1 MGSGRRPSRSGFHSI
16 RGVRYHVRR
25 WGPPEG
31 RPLLLLHGWMDVS
44 ASFQFLVDALEGTW
58 QCIAPDWRGFGLSG
72 WSDGGYWFP
81 DYLADLDALLDLC
94 SVREPVPLVGHSMGG
109 NIACLYAGVRPERV
123 SRVVSLEGFGLP
135 ATRAQEAPERYR
147 RWLEELQT
155 PAAFSDY
162 PSLEAVAARLQK
174 NNPRLTEDQARFLAP
189 HWAAP
194 GPDGRVRLRSDPQH
208 KRVNPVLY
216 RLEEAMACWRRIEA
230 PVLWVLGEESA
241 LARRRREDPE
251 EFEQRSAAIR
261 RLRVETLTGAG
272 HMMHHDQ
279 PRALARLIEAFL
291 MEP

>member
-1 MGSGRRPSRSGFHSI
+1 MRSGKPSRSSFLTI

-25 WGPPEG
+25 WGPPDG
-31 RPLLLLHGWMDVS
+31 PPLFLLHGWMDVS
-44 ASFQFLVDALEGTW
+44 ASFQFLVDALEGPW

-72 WSDGGYWFP
+72 WNEEGYWFP

-94 SVREPVPLVGHSMGG
+94 PGRGLVPLVGHSMGG

-135 ATRAQEAPERYR
+135 ATRSEEAPERYR
-147 RWLEELQT
+147 RWLDELKT

-162 PSLEAVAARLQK
+162 PSLEAVAARLRK
-174 NNPRLTEDQARFLAP
+174 NNPRLTEHQARFLAP

-194 GPDGRVRLRSDPQH
+194 GPDGRVRPRSDPQH
-208 KRVNPVLY
+208 KGVNPVLY
-216 RLEEAMACWRRIEA
+216 RLEEAMACWRGIEA

-241 LARRRREDPE
+241 LARRRREAPE
-251 EFEQRSAAIR
+251 EFDQRSAAIR
-261 RLRVETLTGAG
+261 RLRVETLAGAG

-279 PRALARLIEAFL
+279 PRALARLVEAFL
-291 MEP
+291 MES